1 MMSHLTTVSGGGHVK
16 SMLLKSVL
24 LKLVLLG
31 GWKSAL
37 FGDALRLLKVSSFV
51 NNYDPVGVHQAIGD
65 ETRCRRCYY
74 DVLEVEVRCGFNL
87 FDYLFLLVRKIIN
100 YRTTYIT
107 LRGLEFFG
115 RFHLA
120 GLRRIER
127 FDEHLSPQAGKKRQL
142 LPNARLLLPR
152 QNIVNNRQVTA
163 IGRDQVI
170 EALGHAPAFR
180 TWLPVKLL
188 FREAAKHSS
197 RIIRDRVSL
206 VNQTIDLSG

>member
-1 MMSHLTTVSGGGHVK
+1 MSHLTTVSGGGHVK

-24 LKLVLLG
+24 RG
-31 GWKSAL
+31 GWKCAL

-51 NNYDPVGVHQAIGD
+51 NNYDPVSVHQAISD

-74 DVLEVEVRCGFNL
+74 DVLEVEVRCGSNL
-87 FDYLFLLVRKIIN
+87 FDYLFLLGRKIVN

-107 LRGLEFFG
+107 LRGLELFG
-115 RFHLA
+115 RFHFA
-120 GLRRIER
+120 SLRRIER
-127 FDEHLSPQAGKKRQL
+127 FDEHLSPEAGKKRQL
-142 LPNARLLLPR
+142 LPNARLLLPC
-152 QNIVNNRQVTA
+152 QNIVNNRQVAT

-180 TWLPVKLL
+180 TWFPVELL

-197 RIIRDRVSL
+197 RIAGDCVSL
-206 VNQTIDLSG
+206 ATETL

>member
-1 MMSHLTTVSGGGHVK
+1 MSHLTYVSGGGHVK
-16 SMLLKSVL
+16 SVLLKSVL
-24 LKLVLLG
+24 QG

-87 FDYLFLLVRKIIN
+87 FDYLFLLGRKIVN

-107 LRGLEFFG
+107 LRGFKFFR
-115 RFHLA
+115 RFDLA
-120 GLRRIER
+120 SLRRIER
-127 FDEHLSPQAGKKRQL
+127 FDEHLSPEAGKKRQL
-142 LPNARLLLPR
+142 LPDARLLLPR
-152 QNIVNNRQVTA
+152 QNIVNNRQVTV
-163 IGRDQVI
+163 IRSDQVI

-180 TWLPVKLL
+180 TRLPVKLFL
-188 FREAAKHSS
+188 RETAKNSS
-197 RIIRDRVSL
+197 GIDGDCVSL
-206 VNQTIDLSG
+206 VNQTV

>member
-1 MMSHLTTVSGGGHVK
+1 MSHLTYVSGGGHVK
-16 SMLLKSVL
+16 SVLLKSVL
-24 LKLVLLG
+24 QG

-74 DVLEVEVRCGFNL
+74 DVLEVEVRCGSNL
-87 FDYLFLLVRKIIN
+87 FDYLFLLGRKIVN

-115 RFHLA
+115 RFYFA
-120 GLRRIER
+120 SLRRIER
-127 FDEHLSPQAGKKRQL
+127 FDEHLSPEAGKKRQL

-180 TWLPVKLL
+180 TRLPVELL
-188 FREAAKHSS
+188 FRESAKLSS
-197 RIIRDRVSL
+197 RILCDRVSL
-206 VNQTIDLSG
+206 VNQAI

>member
-1 MMSHLTTVSGGGHVK
+1 MSHLTYVSGGGHVK

-24 LKLVLLG
+24 QG

-74 DVLEVEVRCGFNL
+74 DVLEVEVRCCSNL
-87 FDYLFLLVRKIIN
+87 FEYLFLLGCKIVN

-107 LRGLEFFG
+107 LRGLESFG
-115 RFHLA
+115 RLHFA
-120 GLRRIER
+120 SLRRIER
-127 FDEHLSPQAGKKRQL
+127 FDEHLSPEAGKKRQF

-163 IGRDQVI
+163 IRSDQMI
-170 EALGHAPAFR
+170 ETLGHAPAFR
-180 TWLPVKLL
+180 TRLPVKLFL
-188 FREAAKHSS
+188 RETAKNSS
-197 RIIRDRVSL
+197 RIDGDCASL
-206 VNQTIDLSG
+206 VNQTIHLFS